1 MRPESIP
8 ARYGFETMDL
18 DDLSAVRSITETG
31 TFTAAARQMRVAQP
45 ALSRRIA
52 RLERE
57 LGGRLF
63 DRLPRHAAPT
73 ALGISLAAAAARTL
87 AEVERARE
95 EAIAIARGA
104 AGRIRMSSL
113 AGGIGA
119 LARGVAKFQA
129 AHPDV
134 ALELRT
140 LDAEAAVL
148 ALHERAIDLATLP
161 GSALEPSMRSR
172 RLARWRVV
180 LAVRPDHPFASRR
193 SVTITQLAQQPL
205 LMLAPEFMVTPHVTN
220 LATRTGLRL
229 WVRLRDAT
237 PDAVLALARRGWGVG
252 VIPDS
257 VRLPADVVSVP
268 LAKAGTS
275 ADFDYVIA
283 WLAERTLPPSAGELI
298 DTLVRETTAFRS

>member
-1 MRPESIP
+1 
-8 ARYGFETMDL
+8 MDL
-18 DDLSAVRSITETG
+18 DDLAAVRTIADTG
-31 TFTAAARQMRVAQP
+31 TFTAAARVLRVAQP
-45 ALSRRIA
+45 ALSRRVA

-73 ALGISLAAAAARTL
+73 ALGEALASAAARTL
-87 AEVERARE
+87 AEVDRARE
-95 EAIAIARGA
+95 EATAIAHGA

-113 AGGIGA
+113 AGGIPL
-119 LARGVAKFQA
+119 LARGITRFQER
-129 AHPDV
+129 HPAV

-148 ALHERAIDLATLP
+148 ALHEREIDIATLP

-180 LAVRPDHPFASRR
+180 LGVRPDHPFAKRR
-193 SVTITQLAQQPL
+193 SVTITQLAEEPL
-205 LMLAPEFMVTPHVTN
+205 LMLAPEFMVTRHVTN

-237 PDAVLALARRGWGVG
+237 PEAVLALARRGWGVG
-252 VIPDS
+252 VLPDS
-257 VRLPADVVSVP
+257 VRVPSDVVAIP
-268 LAKAGTS
+268 LARAGTS
-275 ADFDYVIA
+275 ADFDYVVAWIA
-283 WLAERTLPPSAGELI
+283 DRTLPPSASDLI
-298 DTLVRETTAFRS
+298 ETLVEETAAFRTRNNPRNSGRTSPV

>member
-1 MRPESIP
+1 
-8 ARYGFETMDL
+8 MDL
-18 DDLSAVRSITETG
+18 EDLAAVRTIVESG
-31 TFTAAARQMRVAQP
+31 TFTAAAGALRVAQP

-52 RLERE
+52 KLERE

-73 ALGISLAAAAARTL
+73 ALGEALASAAARTL
-87 AEVERARE
+87 AEVDRARE

-119 LARGVAKFQA
+119 LARGITRFQEQ
-129 AHPDV
+129 HPDV
-134 ALELRT
+134 ALELRA

-148 ALHERAIDLATLP
+148 ALHEREIDLATLP
-161 GSALEPSMRSR
+161 GSALEESMRSR

-180 LAVRPDHPFASRR
+180 LAVRPEHPFAKQR
-193 SVTITQLAQQPL
+193 SVTISQLAGEPL
-205 LMLAPEFMVTPHVTN
+205 LMLAPEFMVTRHITN

-229 WVRLRDAT
+229 WIRLRDAT
-237 PDAVLALARRGWGVG
+237 PEAVLALARRGWGVG
-252 VIPDS
+252 VLPDS
-257 VRLPADVVSVP
+257 VRIPGDVVSVP
-268 LAKAGTS
+268 LARAGTS

-283 WLAERTLPPSAGELI
+283 WLADRTLPPSADALI
-298 DTLVRETTAFRS
+298 DSLVRDTAAFRS